1 MTWMAREIASVPDVV
16 GRQIERSMDLY
27 LETGRLLKARD
38 PACIVTCAR
47 GSSDHAA
54 TYFKYLVETR
64 IGIPV
69 GSMGP
74 SVASVYAAPLRMRNV
89 PLVSISQSGAS
100 TDLLALQRAARDGGA
115 LAIALTNTGDSPLAE
130 AAEICLPLEAGP
142 ERAVAATKTF
152 VASLVA
158 LAAVVA
164 GWAGD
169 DGLARAIRD
178 LPAVLA
184 EAIRTDWSPAIP
196 ALSSAPNLYVV
207 ARGPAFAIAGEAAL
221 KLKETCRLHAEAYSA
236 AELRHGP
243 IELAASGLAALVF
256 SARDGSSAS
265 IRDAASVLRAAGA
278 GVFVAGPK
286 EALPTVHAGHV
297 LLDPISQILGFYC
310 LAEEMSLALGRDP
323 DRPELLSKVTVT
335 T

>member
-74 SVASVYAAPLRMRNV
+74 SVASVYGARNV

-243 IELAASGLAALVF
+243 IELAARGLAALVF

-265 IRDAASVLRAAGA
+265 IRDAVSVLRAAGA
-278 GVFVAGPK
+278 GVFVAGPG

-297 LLDPISQILGFYC
+297 LLDPVSQILGFYC
-310 LAEEMSLALGRDP
+310 LAEQMSLALGRDP